1 MDAIIGTIGLMKEE
15 LEKNLERGVDYLKE
29 VNI

>member
-1 MDAIIGTIGLMKEE
+1 MDPIIGTIGLMKEE